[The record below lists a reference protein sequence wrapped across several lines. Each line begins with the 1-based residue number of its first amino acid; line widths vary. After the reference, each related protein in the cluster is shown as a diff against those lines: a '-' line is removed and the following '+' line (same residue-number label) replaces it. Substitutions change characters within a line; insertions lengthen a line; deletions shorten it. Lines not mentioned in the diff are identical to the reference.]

1 MGFPSSPCSMP
12 SLNAPFSQVVVSDLR
27 VSFFIAYFVRVS
39 IHIYGWLLLGD
50 DMPSWVR
57 Y

>member
-1 MGFPSSPCSMP
+1 MP